1 MVINIVAK
9 DQSDINKIVKPF
21 YWKYPTFKWVSFR
34 DLRGFS
40 KEGFANALRE
50 AAATIWI
57 DIDSSFG
64 YSAIEAMKSGS
75 ITMVKVPTT
84 TLDWAEDENGELPN
98 CCVWF
103 NDYDTLHKQI
113 ASDVRSWITDKIP
126 TVLAEETKKVTEEM
140 TEENTK
146 ADILNYV
153 ASLLD
158 KRKKEME
165 ELMLSIKAQKEE
177 EK

>member
-1 MVINIVAK
+1 MY
-9 DQSDINKIVKPF
+9 S
-21 YWKYPTFKWVSFR
+21 
-34 DLRGFS
+34 
-40 KEGFANALRE
+40 ALE
-50 AAATIWI
+50 AA
-57 DIDSSFG
+57 
-64 YSAIEAMKSGS
+64 KSGS

-84 TLDWAEDENGELPN
+84 TVDWANGEELPN

-113 ASDVRSWITDKIP
+113 ASVVRSWITDKVP
-126 TVLAEETKKVTEEM
+126 TVLAEETEKVTEEM

-153 ASLLD
+153 TSLLD

-177 EK
+177 EKDDK